1 MRRLFPSG
9 LIEGVF
15 LLGEEDRHHLF
26 HVLRTREGERFL
38 LSYEGKEYLGEA
50 LPASEGIRLLEEIPP
65 RKEGRRLVLHF
76 PLLKNGNDELLVQK
90 GTELGVFSFAPF
102 LSERTIRRP
111 KGDALKKALERF
123 RKIAREASS
132 QCGAPR
138 IPEVAEILPFSRAFP
153 GFPFLFADE
162 RLQGEPL
169 SLKDALLSLPG
180 EEIHAYIG
188 PEGGFADSER
198 KIAAEAGAI
207 PLSLGPRILRAETA
221 GILLSAL
228 ALLLGEGAL

>member
-1 MRRLFPSG
+1 MRRLFPIG
-9 LIEGVF
+9 LEKGTF
-15 LLGEEDRHHLF
+15 LLAEEDRHHLF

-38 LSYEGKEYLGEA
+38 LSYDGKEYLGEA
-50 LPASEGIRLLEEIPP
+50 LPETEGIRLLEKIPP

-138 IPEVAEILPFSRAFP
+138 IPEVREILPFPQSFP

-162 RLQGEPL
+162 RLQGEPI
-169 SLKDALLSLPG
+169 SLKGALSSLEG
-180 EEIHAYIG
+180 DEVHACLG
-188 PEGGFADSER
+188 PEGGFTDSER
-198 KIAAEAGAI
+198 KLAREAGAI
-207 PLSLGPRILRAETA
+207 PISLGPRILRAETA
-221 GILLSAL
+221 GIFLSSL
-228 ALLLGEGAL
+228 ALWMEEGAL